1 MNQALKLVCN
11 PHNVVRIMQ
20 FLQQFPTKYL
30 GPKTLDI
37 SSYNIQLFC
46 MSAKAVF
53 SFGIFEVLNREK
65 VETNLMQKLQKYL
78 FES

>member
-1 MNQALKLVCN
+1 M
-11 PHNVVRIMQ
+11 
-20 FLQQFPTKYL
+20 
-30 GPKTLDI
+30 GPKTFDI
-37 SSYNIQLFC
+37 SFYNIQFFC